1 MCESNMNKLEYESH
15 HGRNKWNS
23 SITNI
28 TFHTDYIEC
37 TFKGRG
43 SLLEACIGKR
53 ELYQWILFPDIDKGC
68 TLSNYDDYLWN
79 NEKLS
84 MILGNDIDSATVA
97 AGLLEL
103 YRQEERLTEF

>member
-1 MCESNMNKLEYESH
+1 MYKLEYESH
-15 HGRNKWNS
+15 YGHSHWKS

-28 TFHTDYIEC
+28 TFYTDYLEC

-43 SLLEACIGKR
+43 SFLEACIGKC
-53 ELYQWILFPDIDKGC
+53 ELYRWILFPGIDKGC
-68 TLSNYDDYLWN
+68 TLSSYDDYLWN
-79 NEKLS
+79 NDKLS
-84 MILGNDIDSATVA
+84 LILGNNIDSATVA